1 MHTFILFLSSVAYE
15 EPVYEVPVVS
25 DADIPARKQQQHTL
39 TGQNEAG
46 EVLTGSTDMTSQ
58 VYHILEETATTDE
71 ANALAT
77 VVQGCD
83 CDDSLLAGTAASLN
97 RDVDNHMVVLQ
108 DSSANLYENLD

>member
-58 VYHILEETATTDE
+58 VYHILEEATTDE
-71 ANALAT
+71 GNALST
-77 VVQGCD
+77 VVRGCD
-83 CDDSLLAGTAASLN
+83 CNHPLLAGAAASLK
-97 RDVDNHMVVLQ
+97 RDVDNHMVVQ
-108 DSSANLYENLD
+108 RDSSANPYEDMD